1 MVEEFET
8 GGKPNGAVD
17 AWKGSP
23 KHVERESWTHG
34 KEALDHGKH
43 RSVKH
48 RSGKPKCAKERES
61 IGAERELRNPRHVER
76 DA

>member
-1 MVEEFET
+1 M
-8 GGKPNGAVD
+8 
-17 AWKGSP
+17 
-23 KHVERESWTHG
+23 ERDSWTHG
-34 KEALDHGKH
+34 KEALDHGKY